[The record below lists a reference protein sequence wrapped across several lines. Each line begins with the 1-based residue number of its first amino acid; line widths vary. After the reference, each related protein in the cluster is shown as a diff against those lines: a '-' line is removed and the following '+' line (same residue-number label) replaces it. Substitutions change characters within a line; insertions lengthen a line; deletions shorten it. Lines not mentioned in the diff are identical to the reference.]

1 MARSLLRRNTESRS
15 ASFASPEF
23 ALRSPAIVTRVCGRC
38 AVQRTADKDVMIATR
53 HLPALAA
60 LLAVAGIP
68 TVLHSYLGPTLDDG
82 RRTAAVS
89 WRLNGVE
96 GRTSGRSDSWVL
108 DTYGATDFIER
119 HYGRDLTLFVA
130 RSFDPKRL
138 YHHPEHG
145 IARGDG
151 YEHASIVQVP
161 SRPGVPIFELTGPQ
175 DRLSVYALLYE
186 GEFVS
191 DPIRFQLRN
200 ALTSLVRRREAMT
213 LFFVRSRIGGETR
226 STVESPAHALL
237 LAAID
242 SFRAQGSTPHQ

>member
-1 MARSLLRRNTESRS
+1 
-15 ASFASPEF
+15 
-23 ALRSPAIVTRVCGRC
+23 
-38 AVQRTADKDVMIATR
+38 MIATR

-60 LLAVAGIP
+60 LLAVAVVP

-82 RRTAAVS
+82 RKTTAVS
-89 WRLNGVE
+89 WRLNDLE
-96 GRTSGRSDSWVL
+96 GRASGRSASWVL
-108 DTYGATDFIER
+108 DAYGATDFIER

-130 RSFDPKRL
+130 RAFDAKRL

-145 IARGDG
+145 VARGDG
-151 YEHASIVQVP
+151 YERTSIVHFP
-161 SRPGVPIFELTGPQ
+161 SRPEVPIFELTGPQ

-200 ALTSLVRRREAMT
+200 ALTSLVRRRAAMT
-213 LFFVRSRIGGETR
+213 LFFVRGGTGGQAR
-226 STVESPAHALL
+226 STDASPAHALL

-242 SFRAQGSTPHQ
+242 SFRAQAGTQHP

>member
-1 MARSLLRRNTESRS
+1 
-15 ASFASPEF
+15 
-23 ALRSPAIVTRVCGRC
+23 
-38 AVQRTADKDVMIATR
+38 MIATR

-161 SRPGVPIFELTGPQ
+161 SGPGVPIFELTGPR